1 MNAPRRLSWGALI
14 AVIGASAVAYGEAI
28 PVRGTVDPRVRVV
41 AYDAAQVFRLPAFV
55 GYQIHVQLE
64 PGERF
69 VGLAAGDLEGLAVS
83 SQDHHVF
90 LKPKAPQVTT
100 NLTLLSTR
108 RPYQFEYSAVA
119 RRPEPAREEVIY
131 SLRFEYEAAENSRPS
146 ESSRLDAALAA
157 PVRPRNLAYAYCGP
171 RSLQPIGA
179 FDDGV
184 QLHVRFA
191 PGADLPAFFVKESDG
206 TESLVNFSVE
216 GDGVTVHRLSERLIL
231 RRGREVGCLVN
242 RAPRRAAAALE
253 TGTVTPAVRRALRE
267 VVR

>member
-1 MNAPRRLSWGALI
+1 MNAPRRVTVVALL
-14 AVIGASAVAYGEAI
+14 AAIGASAVAFGEAI
-28 PVRGTVDPRVRVV
+28 APAGSVDPRVRVI
-41 AYDAAQVFRLPAFV
+41 AYDPGQVYRLPAFV

-69 VGLAAGDLEGLAVS
+69 VGIAAGDLEGLAVS
-83 SQDHHVF
+83 SQDNHVF
-90 LKPKAPQVTT
+90 LKPKAPRVAT
-100 NLTLLSTR
+100 NLTLLTTL

-119 RRPEPAREEVIY
+119 RRPEPRQEDVIY
-131 SLRFEYEAAENSRPS
+131 SLRFEYTAAGKPS
-146 ESSRLDAALAA
+146 ETSKLDAALTT

-171 RSLQPIGA
+171 RSLKPVSA

-191 PGADLPAFFVKESDG
+191 PGADLPAFFVQETDG

-216 GDGVTVHRLSERLIL
+216 SDSVTVHRLVEKLIL
-231 RRGREVGCLVN
+231 RRGRQVGCLVN
-242 RAPRRAAAALE
+242 RAPVPQAVTLE
-253 TGTVTPAVRRALRE
+253 SGTVTPAVQRRVRE

>member
-1 MNAPRRLSWGALI
+1 MSGPRRVGVLALLS
-14 AVIGASAVAYGEAI
+14 VIGASAVADGEAI
-28 PVRGTVDPRVRVV
+28 APAGRIDPRVRVI
-41 AYDAAQVFRLPAFV
+41 AYDAGQVYRLPAFV

-90 LKPKAPQVTT
+90 LKPKAPRVAT
-100 NLTLLSTR
+100 NLTLLTSL

-119 RRPEPAREEVIY
+119 RRPEPAREDVIY
-131 SLRFEYEAAENSRPS
+131 SLRFQYDVVTAQPS
-146 ESSRLDAALAA
+146 EATQLATALET
-157 PVRPRNLAYAYCGP
+157 PFRPRNLAYAYCGP
-171 RSLQPIGA
+171 RSLKPINA

-191 PGADLPAFFVKESDG
+191 PGADLPAFFVQETDG

-216 GDGVTVHRLSERLIL
+216 ADAVIVHRLVEKLIL
-231 RRGREVGCLVN
+231 RRGKQVGCLIN
-242 RAPRRAAAALE
+242 RAPAAQAVALDS
-253 TGTVTPAVRRALRE
+253 GTVTPAVRRRVRE
-267 VVR
+267 AAR